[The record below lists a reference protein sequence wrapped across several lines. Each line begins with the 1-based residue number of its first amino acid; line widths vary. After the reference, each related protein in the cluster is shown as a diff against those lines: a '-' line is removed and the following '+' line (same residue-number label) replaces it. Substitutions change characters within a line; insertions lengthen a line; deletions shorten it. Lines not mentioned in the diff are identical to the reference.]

1 LSIAAPLGP
10 IGVLCIRRTLA
21 YGWLVGL
28 VTGVGAASADAF
40 YASLAGFGIT
50 FIAKL
55 FIDQAVW
62 IRLIGGIF
70 LCYLGVKIFQTNPR
84 NPAAIETEEVGL
96 MSAYASAFLLTV
108 TNPMTILS
116 FAAIFAGLGL
126 GSQAVGLLSAS
137 VLISGVFVGSVA
149 WWLTLSGIVSLFRKH
164 LDQRSMRW
172 VNRISGMVILGF
184 GLIAVSLVLVDSF
197 ISM

>member
-1 LSIAAPLGP
+1 MGP

-40 YASLAGFGIT
+40 YASLAGFGLT

-126 GSQAVGLLSAS
+126 GNQAVGLLSAS
-137 VLISGVFVGSVA
+137 ILISGVFVGSVA
-149 WWLTLSGIVSLFRKH
+149 WWLTLSGIVSLFREH
-164 LDQRSMRW
+164 LDQQSMRW
-172 VNRISGMVILGF
+172 VNRISGLVILGF
-184 GLIAVSLVLVDSF
+184 GLIAVVSVLVDSF